1 MGSGIKSPGVI
12 IGAMFV
18 ANVGGMTAMVSFP
31 TLVSMFQSAWEL
43 NNAQAGWV
51 SGVYFAGYMITVP
64 VLTGLT
70 DRLDPKK
77 IIIASMIGGIISAA
91 AFAHLATGFW
101 SATLWRF
108 VQGVSFAGIYMPL
121 MKALSDTL
129 PESSRSRGAAF
140 ISASYATGVSFSYF
154 STGQLEGIFG
164 WQTAFLMLGLGP
176 LLGVGLTILFL
187 PSNPMSPQREGTFS
201 LDYRAVF
208 SNKRALAYM
217 IAYGVHNGEASIMR
231 AWVVAYFVFAQAGA
245 GALIV
250 NWSPATIATVV
261 TMVGVPLIVVMSELV
276 PKVGRRRLICLSM
289 TASGTLG
296 IVLALSLW
304 GPYWL
309 TFAVVFIYAAALS
322 ADSGIINGGIISRSD
337 PAIRGQSMAMHAVFG
352 SGAAFLLPVLFGFVL
367 DIAGGEQS
375 RAAWTWA
382 FGATAVFIAIGP
394 IALITLDRED
404 KG

>member
-121 MKALSDTL
+121 MNALNTN
-129 PESSRSRGAAF
+129 
-140 ISASYATGVSFSYF
+140 ISKVS
-154 STGQLEGIFG
+154 
-164 WQTAFLMLGLGP
+164 
-176 LLGVGLTILFL
+176 
-187 PSNPMSPQREGTFS
+187 
-201 LDYRAVF
+201 
-208 SNKRALAYM
+208 
-217 IAYGVHNGEASIMR
+217 
-231 AWVVAYFVFAQAGA
+231 
-245 GALIV
+245 
-250 NWSPATIATVV
+250 
-261 TMVGVPLIVVMSELV
+261 
-276 PKVGRRRLICLSM
+276 
-289 TASGTLG
+289 
-296 IVLALSLW
+296 
-304 GPYWL
+304 
-309 TFAVVFIYAAALS
+309 
-322 ADSGIINGGIISRSD
+322 
-337 PAIRGQSMAMHAVFG
+337 
-352 SGAAFLLPVLFGFVL
+352 
-367 DIAGGEQS
+367 
-375 RAAWTWA
+375 
-382 FGATAVFIAIGP
+382 
-394 IALITLDRED
+394 
-404 KG
+404 